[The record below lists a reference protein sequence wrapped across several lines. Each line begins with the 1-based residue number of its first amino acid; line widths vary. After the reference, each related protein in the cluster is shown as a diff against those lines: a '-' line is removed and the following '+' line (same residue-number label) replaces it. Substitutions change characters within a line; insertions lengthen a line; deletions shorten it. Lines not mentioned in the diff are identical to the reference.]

1 MINMK
6 RSNTLGSAILL
17 IVLPF
22 LILTSCNGK
31 KESRPS
37 AADSAAMA
45 AKLVETTIVK
55 TDTLTEV
62 LSFTATVR
70 AEVTNNITPQ
80 MGNRIVRLTAEVG
93 DRVGRG
99 QVLAELDRS
108 QLTQA
113 KVQLENTRTNF
124 QRMDELYKI
133 GGIAKQQW
141 DALKTQLDVAE
152 TTYNNLL
159 ENTVLRS
166 PISGVITARNYD
178 SGDMASPTKP
188 IYVVEQITPVKLR
201 IDVSEQYFSR
211 LKKGM
216 PATITVDALQG
227 QTFEGKIS
235 LVYPAVDASTHTIGV
250 EIQIA
255 NRDQQLRPGMYA
267 RVNLDFGHKSAVMV
281 EDLAVVKQVGSGEFF
296 VFVVENGKAVRR
308 MVKVGARQN
317 DSYEIIEGL
326 NVGETVVTAG
336 MNNLMDG
343 QSVRIK
349 EQSKL

>member
-1 MINMK
+1 MK

-45 AKLVETTIVK
+45 AKLVETTI
-55 TDTLTEV
+55 
-62 LSFTATVR
+62 ATVR

-133 GGIAKQQW
+133 GGIAKQQ
-141 DALKTQLDVAE
+141 
-152 TTYNNLL
+152 
-159 ENTVLRS
+159 
-166 PISGVITARNYD
+166 
-178 SGDMASPTKP
+178 
-188 IYVVEQITPVKLR
+188 
-201 IDVSEQYFSR
+201 
-211 LKKGM
+211 
-216 PATITVDALQG
+216 
-227 QTFEGKIS
+227 
-235 LVYPAVDASTHTIGV
+235 
-250 EIQIA
+250 
-255 NRDQQLRPGMYA
+255 
-267 RVNLDFGHKSAVMV
+267 
-281 EDLAVVKQVGSGEFF
+281 
-296 VFVVENGKAVRR
+296 
-308 MVKVGARQN
+308 
-317 DSYEIIEGL
+317 
-326 NVGETVVTAG
+326 
-336 MNNLMDG
+336 
-343 QSVRIK
+343 
-349 EQSKL
+349 

>member
-55 TDTLTEV
+55 TDTLNEV

-113 KVQLENTRTNF
+113 KVQL
-124 QRMDELYKI
+124 
-133 GGIAKQQW
+133 
-141 DALKTQLDVAE
+141 
-152 TTYNNLL
+152 
-159 ENTVLRS
+159 
-166 PISGVITARNYD
+166 
-178 SGDMASPTKP
+178 
-188 IYVVEQITPVKLR
+188 
-201 IDVSEQYFSR
+201 
-211 LKKGM
+211 
-216 PATITVDALQG
+216 
-227 QTFEGKIS
+227 
-235 LVYPAVDASTHTIGV
+235 
-250 EIQIA
+250 
-255 NRDQQLRPGMYA
+255 
-267 RVNLDFGHKSAVMV
+267 
-281 EDLAVVKQVGSGEFF
+281 
-296 VFVVENGKAVRR
+296 
-308 MVKVGARQN
+308 
-317 DSYEIIEGL
+317 
-326 NVGETVVTAG
+326 
-336 MNNLMDG
+336 
-343 QSVRIK
+343 
-349 EQSKL
+349 

>member
-6 RSNTLGSAILL
+6 RSKTLGRAILL
-17 IVLPF
+17 IILPF
-22 LILTSCNGK
+22 LTLTGCNGK

-37 AADSAAMA
+37 AADSASMA

-55 TDTLTEV
+55 TDTLNEI

-178 SGDMASPTKP
+178 SGDMASPTRP
-188 IYVVEQITPVKLR
+188 IYVVEQIAPVKLR

-227 QTFEGKIS
+227 QIFEGKIS

-267 RVNLDFGHKSAVMV
+267 RVNLDFGQKSAIMV
-281 EDLAVVKQVGSGEFF
+281 EDLAVVKQVGSGEFY
-296 VFVVENGKAVRR
+296 VFVVEKGKAVRR

-317 DSYEIIEGL
+317 VSYEIIEGL